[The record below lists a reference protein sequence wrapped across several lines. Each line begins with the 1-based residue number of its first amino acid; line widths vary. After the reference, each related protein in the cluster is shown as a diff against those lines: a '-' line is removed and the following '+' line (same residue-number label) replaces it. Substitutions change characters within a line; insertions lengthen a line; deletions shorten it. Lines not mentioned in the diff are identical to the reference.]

1 MQRKGFVRCVVVL
14 ATACLL
20 QGCWAGTSDSF
31 TETECQ
37 TFTAKWI
44 GVSGME
50 TSGVFDASEMEEMR
64 TGLVQECM
72 AGKMGLSRK
81 ELECG
86 NKSNGFDE
94 FRACNIVI
102 KG

>member
-1 MQRKGFVRCVVVL
+1 MTGSVRFAAVVL
-14 ATACLL
+14 AAFAMSGCL
-20 QGCWAGTSDSF
+20 AEFSDSF

-44 GVSGME
+44 AVSGMD
-50 TSGVFDASEMEEMR
+50 TSGVFEPSEMEEMR
-64 TGLVQECM
+64 TGLVEECV

-81 ELECG
+81 ELDCA

-102 KG
+102 QG